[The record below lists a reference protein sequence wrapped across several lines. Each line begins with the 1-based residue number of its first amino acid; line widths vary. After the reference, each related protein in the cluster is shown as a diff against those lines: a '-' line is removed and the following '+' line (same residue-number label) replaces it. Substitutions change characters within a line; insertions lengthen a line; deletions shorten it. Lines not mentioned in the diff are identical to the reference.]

1 MDGHEEVSE
10 SLSDF
15 YEPRPTI
22 KYVSIVGLQAGVV
35 GAVVSTIQN
44 SLGTH
49 NYGAAGVLTRT
60 GGTIGFF
67 GASQEGGY
75 SKVND

>member
-22 KYVSIVGLQAGVV
+22 KYVSIVGLQAGLV

-67 GASQEGGY
+67 GASQEGLIPR
-75 SKVND
+75 